1 MHVIRTFFTAYP
13 RQSVMTL
20 AALLL
25 AGVAEGFGLSMLLPL
40 LGLTITATGGAAA
53 AALPAPSALERFI
66 TRFFETLGLEQT
78 TGALLGL
85 FVGCLVLNALIALW
99 ANRKVGYTVAQVAT
113 DLRLSLIRA
122 LFANGIEVAEFMK
135 VVQHMADEQ
144 HPADGP
150 ALV

>member
-53 AALPAPSALERFI
+53 AAPWKKPNSFSRSDAGPAPAR
-66 TRFFETLGLEQT
+66 TTNLGHFPLDRPVAAPDAIAAAAD
-78 TGALLGL
+78 ALLAAKRP
-85 FVGCLVLNALIALW
+85 LVIAGGGVHVSGAAEALAALQEL
-99 ANRKVGYTVAQVAT
+99 AHLPVAT
-113 DLRLSLIRA
+113 TVMGKGA
-122 LFANGIEVAEFMK
+122 VAETM
-135 VVQHMADEQ
+135 
-144 HPADGP
+144 PAS
-150 ALV
+150 